1 MAGVWRSK
9 IACASPGTFCC
20 FQSCLCSSTDFRR
33 IHMGNETTPLASIH
47 KPLAS
52 VTRFLSSLK
61 GSKRHIGIASKQL
74 DGDAPPKP
82 LPTLAT
88 GHAEVHLTLATQSAV
103 ATTVS
108 RRKQTSP
115 PKGRHLYVA
124 ASKPIQKGETANLF
138 ATPSEQDAP
147 RRLKADPQASSNRSL
162 TRRQRW
168 RQAGHFRTNGRRMCR
183 TGQYGRQRSRFGVR
197 MTPTR

>member
-9 IACASPGTFCC
+9 FACASPGTFCC

-33 IHMGNETTPLASIH
+33 IHMGNGTTPLASIH
-47 KPLAS
+47 KPLAA

-61 GSKRHIGIASKQL
+61 VSKRHIGIASKQL

-82 LPTLAT
+82 LPTLPT
-88 GHAEVHLTLATQSAV
+88 SRTEVHLTLATQDTV

-124 ASKPIQKGETANLF
+124 ASKPIQKGETADLF

-147 RRLKADPQASSNRSL
+147 AGSRQTLKPLRIVHSRGGKDGGKVTIPRQSRGHSGCEPLKAAVR
-162 TRRQRW
+162 
-168 RQAGHFRTNGRRMCR
+168 GR
-183 TGQYGRQRSRFGVR
+183 
-197 MTPTR
+197 

>member
-1 MAGVWRSK
+1 
-9 IACASPGTFCC
+9 
-20 FQSCLCSSTDFRR
+20 
-33 IHMGNETTPLASIH
+33 MGNGTTPLASIH
-47 KPLAS
+47 KPLAA

-88 GHAEVHLTLATQSAV
+88 SRTEVHVTLATQDTV

-124 ASKPIQKGETANLF
+124 ASKPIQKGETADLF

-147 RRLKADPQASSNRSL
+147 AGSKQTLKPLRIVHSRGGKDGGRLVISGRMADVCAEL
-162 TRRQRW
+162 D
-168 RQAGHFRTNGRRMCR
+168 RMAAR
-183 TGQYGRQRSRFGVR
+183 EAALAYG
-197 MTPTR
+197 

>member
-1 MAGVWRSK
+1 M
-9 IACASPGTFCC
+9 GT
-20 FQSCLCSSTDFRR
+20 
-33 IHMGNETTPLASIH
+33 GTTPLASIH

-88 GHAEVHLTLATQSAV
+88 SRAEVRLTLATHGAV

-108 RRKQTSP
+108 RRKQTAT

-124 ASKPIQKGETANLF
+124 ASKPIQKKGETADLF
-138 ATPSEQDAP
+138 ATPSEQDTPAGSRP
-147 RRLKADPQASSNRSL
+147 TLKPLRIVHSRGGKDEGKLVISGRMADVCAEL
-162 TRRQRW
+162 D
-168 RQAGHFRTNGRRMCR
+168 RMAAKEAALA
-183 TGQYGRQRSRFGVR
+183 YG
-197 MTPTR
+197 

>member
-1 MAGVWRSK
+1 
-9 IACASPGTFCC
+9 
-20 FQSCLCSSTDFRR
+20 
-33 IHMGNETTPLASIH
+33 MGNGTTPLASIH
-47 KPLAS
+47 KPLAA

-124 ASKPIQKGETANLF
+124 ASKPIQKGETADLF

-147 RRLKADPQASSNRSL
+147 AGSKQTLKPLRIVHSRGGKDGGRLVISGRMADVCAELDRIAAREAAL
-162 TRRQRW
+162 
-168 RQAGHFRTNGRRMCR
+168 A
-183 TGQYGRQRSRFGVR
+183 YG
-197 MTPTR
+197 